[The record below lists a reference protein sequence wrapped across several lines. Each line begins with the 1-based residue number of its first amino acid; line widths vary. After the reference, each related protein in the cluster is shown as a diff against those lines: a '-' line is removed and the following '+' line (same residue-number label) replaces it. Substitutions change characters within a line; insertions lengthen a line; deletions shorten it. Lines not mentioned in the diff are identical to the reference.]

1 VTIQSCSAAHLCTAL
16 TARAIYLSKKKADR
30 ASERAGRGPSSAIH
44 DTRAPAGALQCSQ
57 QTDVSFSDREDAF
70 RPRELSSRG
79 TTYVAGD
86 QGARRACCA
95 PQRGGGEGVLS
106 AGAHHNAPDLANV
119 AERMMPQ
126 ARCSLHKTDTHTS
139 ANKADLSRDTPARP
153 GWAAAGQFPTAGALA
168 LGAVGAAAPAACSRC
183 SAPAAQPASPSPG
196 LPHPPFD
203 PEPPSKLSRP
213 MH

>member
-1 VTIQSCSAAHLCTAL
+1 MTPELPREPCNAASRQTSVFPTGKMRSALGSCPAGVLPMSRATRALAAHA
-16 TARAIYLSKKKADR
+16 
-30 ASERAGRGPSSAIH
+30 
-44 DTRAPAGALQCSQ
+44 APRSG
-57 QTDVSFSDREDAF
+57 
-70 RPRELSSRG
+70 
-79 TTYVAGD
+79 
-86 QGARRACCA
+86 
-95 PQRGGGEGVLS
+95 GGGEGVLS